1 MRRVQSEEAF
11 SCKGFR
17 GRENPSSTS
26 TQHESKGPESMC
38 NNLTSKYDAL
48 MLESQRRQS
57 MDHCLLDVLE
67 RERSLVTKLLYTM
80 VPPKIARDLSNG
92 LPVAPELFKY
102 CVVFFS
108 DIEGFTAFGDT
119 HSPFEVFDMLNNLF
133 SVMDYVVTCFPAL
146 YKVETVGECTRFV

>member
-1 MRRVQSEEAF
+1 
-11 SCKGFR
+11 
-17 GRENPSSTS
+17 
-26 TQHESKGPESMC
+26 
-38 NNLTSKYDAL
+38 